1 VTAGA
6 WSLQRQVIV
15 ELAIVGALTA
25 LYLSVAPQRPAVV
38 DLGLAALALIAIAV
52 TAADTRRRVWGAPV
66 PPLGRRHSTRM
77 LIGTAAAAALFA
89 GVGVARVWW
98 TTNDWR
104 AVAEELLRPTLLA
117 TFAVFVPWALLQ
129 QTLFQFY
136 LLGRL
141 RALLPGASALALAVT
156 NGILFGAVH
165 LPIWDVAIVT
175 TAGGAVW
182 SWCYLRD
189 RRVLPIALSHAALGT
204 TYFYWVRGRDLM
216 LEWLAAS

>member
-15 ELAIVGALTA
+15 EFTVVGALTA
-25 LYLSVAPQRPAVV
+25 LYLSLVPQRPAVV
-38 DLGLAALALIAIAV
+38 DLGLALLALMAIAV

-66 PPLGRRHSTRM
+66 PPLGRRHSTLM

-89 GVGVARVWW
+89 GVGIARVWW

-117 TFAVFVPWALLQ
+117 TFAVFALWALVQ

-141 RALLPGASALALAVT
+141 RALLPGASALTLAVT
-156 NGILFGAVH
+156 NGIFFGGVH
-165 LPIWDVAIVT
+165 LPVWDVAIVT
-175 TAGGAVW
+175 TVGGAVW

-189 RRVLPIALSHAALGT
+189 RLLLPIALSHAALGT

-216 LEWLAAS
+216 LDWLAAS

>member
-15 ELAIVGALTA
+15 ELTVVGALTA
-25 LYLSVAPQRPAVV
+25 LYLLLVPRRPAVV
-38 DLGLAALALIAIAV
+38 DLGLALLALIAIAV
-52 TAADTRRRVWGAPV
+52 TAGDTRRRVWGAPA
-66 PPLGRRHSTRM
+66 PRLGRRHSTLM
-77 LIGTAAAAALFA
+77 LMGTAAAAALFA
-89 GVGVARVWW
+89 GIGIARVWW
-98 TTNDWR
+98 TTDDWR

-117 TFAVFVPWALLQ
+117 TFSVFVLWALLQ

-141 RALLPGASALALAVT
+141 RALLPGASALMLAVT

-165 LPIWDVAIVT
+165 LPVWDVAVVT
-175 TAGGAVW
+175 TVGGAVW

-189 RRVLPIALSHAALGT
+189 QLLLPIALSHAALGT
-204 TYFYWVRGRDLM
+204 TYFYWVRGRDLV
-216 LEWLAAS
+216 LDWLTGS